1 MTTLSEKR
9 DFIKAN
15 NALIKSKKLTNATRN
30 SLTEEQAD
38 ELVNTIVSHPDY
50 TEIETTPVAVT
61 PTLELEGVVNTE
73 EFGALLHLPFVA
85 KTKKSFAFQ
94 FGESLIYC
102 NDGDLFLLAGANK
115 IEVGQ
120 MFAFK
125 ADTIKTSPNGVL
137 NIRLNYRADA
147 SISAV
152 NQAIDDYQAD
162 IEAKIK
168 TRAKLRGI
176 DYKTAETQIYAMID
190 EKEKANFVLPTFSI

>member
-15 NALIKSKKLTNATRN
+15 NALIKSEKLTNATRN

-38 ELVNTIVSHPDY
+38 ALVEKIVSHPDY
-50 TEIETTPVAVT
+50 TEIETTPAVA

-120 MFAFK
+120 VFAFK

-176 DYKTAETQIYAMID
+176 DYKTAEQQIYAMID
-190 EKEKANFVLPTFSI
+190 EKEKATFVLPTFSI